1 MLASNYFTFNYSTTL
16 ACARAFAFA
25 LALSLHDYWARPLNH
40 QSCSPDRDLDHLH
53 DTTGGSSTG
62 VTGLERIGVTS
73 LTEIILTGVNN
84 NGSANDGLGAEEGDV
99 LV

>member
-1 MLASNYFTFNYSTTL
+1 M
-16 ACARAFAFA
+16 ACARAFA
-25 LALSLHDYWARPLNH
+25 LALQNYWARPLNH
-40 QSCSPDRDLDHLH
+40 QFWTPPGDLDHLH

-62 VTGLERIGVTS
+62 VTGLERVGVTS

-84 NGSANDGLGAEEGDV
+84 NGSANDGLGTEERDV